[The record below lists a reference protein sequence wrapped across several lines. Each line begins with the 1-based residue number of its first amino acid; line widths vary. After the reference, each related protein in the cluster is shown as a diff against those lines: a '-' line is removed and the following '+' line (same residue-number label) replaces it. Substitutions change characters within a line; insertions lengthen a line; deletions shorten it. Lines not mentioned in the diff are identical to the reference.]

1 MKMKSVSSLFC
12 AVAIFGTASVAM
24 AGAYGEAEQAE
35 EMPRSAPP
43 VAEEVA
49 PVSDFSPY
57 PYIQFGGV
65 YGQEF
70 FEGDAHLVNR
80 SHGWGWNGR
89 LGYRFH
95 EMMAIELF
103 AEHIVEFD
111 SDGGD
116 ARSTDRR
123 AWSLMPNFKFY
134 PMQGFVEPFLSVGGG
149 LFRGDH
155 GHNWQV
161 IHATGFPGDLV
172 QDDRNHNY
180 NDISD
185 QFHRPDGGALG
196 KNSGNGVDQG
206 YGFGMR
212 FGLGLDIYATEQLFI
227 TPEVAYM
234 LPLTGDI
241 NNYNYVSV
249 SLGIGYAF
257 N

>member
-1 MKMKSVSSLFC
+1 MKMKTVSSLFC

-24 AGAYGEAEQAE
+24 AGAYGEVEQAE

-43 VAEEVA
+43 VAEVA
-49 PVSDFSPY
+49 AVEDFSPF

-65 YGQEF
+65 YGKEF
-70 FEGDAHLVNR
+70 FEGDVHLVNR

-89 LGYRFH
+89 IGYRFH

-111 SDGGD
+111 SDAGGGSI
-116 ARSTDRR
+116 RSQSTDRK
-123 AWSLMPNFKFY
+123 AWSLMPNFKFF
-134 PMQGFVEPFLSVGGG
+134 PMQGAIEPFISIGGG

-155 GHNWQV
+155 GNNWQIV
-161 IHATGFPGDLV
+161 NGFPT
-172 QDDRNHNY
+172 
-180 NDISD
+180 
-185 QFHRPDGGALG
+185 QFDGFGG
-196 KNSGNGVDQG
+196 KSSGNGVDQG

-212 FGLGLDIYATEQLFI
+212 FGLGVDFYATDQLFI

-234 LPLTGDI
+234 LPLTEDI
-241 NNYNYVSV
+241 NNYDYLSV